1 MKPVFL
7 FFSILIFTLTACEK
21 VVYINIKEADRRIVL
36 NGLLCPDSSV
46 VVDITRSFQISMAD
60 PFDTIIKPVEAL
72 MIVNDASFYEND
84 RFIGKL
90 KPLRANFYEL
100 PGFKPAPGKTYRLEV
115 SSGEMKPV
123 STIVKVPELI
133 PFNSFDTA
141 RITMI
146 NGTAAVRVS
155 FQITDQAGQDNYYAL
170 QVTGTQQHYY
180 DFWEQK
186 FIDSVTTHIYTPK
199 LNGKADDFL
208 NLDFL
213 DINRD
218 VYLDHKLFF
227 SDQLFNGKVFDIS
240 FEIPKRN
247 RWEMADTVLF
257 RVDLC
262 QVDKSYYQFAVS
274 AQKYNSSNG
283 DPFSEPVQVYS
294 NVKNGFGLFSAYNGI
309 RKEFIVDWTR

>member
-7 FFSILIFTLTACEK
+7 FFSILIFSLTACEK
-21 VVYINIKEADRRIVL
+21 LVYINLKEADRKIVL

-46 VVDITRSFQISMAD
+46 IVNIARSYQVSIAFSG
-60 PFDTIIKPVEAL
+60 DTIRPVEDP
-72 MIVNDASFYEND
+72 MIVEDASFYEDD

-90 KPLRANFYEL
+90 EPLRENFYEL
-100 PGFKPAPGKTYRLEV
+100 SGFKPSPGKTYRLEV
-115 SSGEMKPV
+115 SSGKMKPV
-123 STIVKVPELI
+123 STTVRMPELI
-133 PFNSFDTA
+133 PLNSFDTA
-141 RITMI
+141 RITTI
-146 NGTAAVRVS
+146 NGTAAIRVS
-155 FQITDQAGQDNYYAL
+155 FQITDPTGQDNYYAL

-180 DFWEQK
+180 DFQEWK
-186 FIDSVTTHIYTPK
+186 FIDSVKMYYYTPK

-240 FEIPKRN
+240 FEVPKGNPRQ
-247 RWEMADTVLF
+247 MADTVLF

-262 QVDKSYYQFAVS
+262 QVDKSYYQYAVS
-274 AQKYNSSNG
+274 TQKYQSSNG